1 LKHELLTSWLLTA
14 MVKVMWRRGV
24 GALFAIAG
32 LFAHQS
38 AWAQYP
44 TKPVHIV
51 VPYSA
56 GGAVDAF
63 ARVLSQ
69 RLSESWGQQVI
80 VDNRPGASTMIG
92 AEQVAKA
99 PADGYTLLL
108 TAELTLVTV
117 PHLHEKIPY
126 DPLKDFAPI
135 TALVSATQ
143 ALVVNPSL
151 PVKTVRDLVALAKS
165 KPGELTYG
173 SFGIGSTGH
182 LNMELL
188 QTATG
193 VRFSHIPYNGAGPA
207 MTDVIGGH
215 IDFMFAALSIVQGNV
230 KAGKLR
236 MIGVGSDHRS
246 SEFPEVPTISESGAP
261 GFEAKSWFG
270 LVAPA
275 GTPPD
280 IIKKIN
286 QDVTKVLTDK
296 AFAKDYLAAQG
307 LEPILTTPEQ
317 FSAFMRAETIKWGKV
332 VKDAKIAVTK

>member
-1 LKHELLTSWLLTA
+1 MPGRMTIA
-14 MVKVMWRRGV
+14 I
-24 GALFAIAG
+24 LFAVG
-32 LFAHQS
+32 LFSQQA
-38 AWAQYP
+38 ALAQYP

-51 VPYSA
+51 VPYPP

-69 RLSESWGQQVI
+69 SLSDAWGQQVV

-92 AEQVAKA
+92 AEQVAKS

-117 PHLHEKIPY
+117 PHLYEKISY
-126 DPLKDFAPI
+126 DPLRDFAPI

-151 PVKTVRDLVALAKS
+151 PVKTVRDLVALAKA

-182 LNMELL
+182 LNMEML
-188 QTATG
+188 QAMTG
-193 VRFSHIPYNGAGPA
+193 VRFNHIPYTGAGPA
-207 MTDVIGGH
+207 MNDVIGGH
-215 IDFMFAALSIVQGNV
+215 ISFMFAALSIVKGNV
-230 KAGKLR
+230 QAGKLH
-236 MIGVGSDHRS
+236 MIGVGSNHRS
-246 SEFPEVPTISESGAP
+246 SEFPDVPTLSELGVP
-261 GFEAKSWFG
+261 EFEAKSWFG

-280 IIKKIN
+280 IVKKIN
-286 QDVTKVLTDK
+286 QDVTKVLSDR
-296 AFAKDYLAAQG
+296 AFADKYLAAQG
-307 LEPILTTPEQ
+307 LEPIVGTPEQ
-317 FSAFMRAETIKWGKV
+317 FAAFMRAETVKWGKV
-332 VKDAKIAVTK
+332 VRDANIKVTK

>member
-1 LKHELLTSWLLTA
+1 ML
-14 MVKVMWRRGV
+14 RRV
-24 GALFAIAG
+24 IVAVLFAGAL
-32 LFAHQS
+32 LSQNLVL
-38 AWAQYP
+38 AQYP
-44 TKPVHIV
+44 SKPVHVV
-51 VPYSA
+51 VPYPA

-69 RLSESWGQQVI
+69 KLSDLWGQQVV

-92 AEQVAKA
+92 ADQVAKS
-99 PADGYTLLL
+99 PPDGYTLLL

-117 PHLHEKIPY
+117 PYLHEKIPY

-151 PVKTVRDLVALAKS
+151 PVNTVKDLVALAKA

-182 LNMELL
+182 LNMEML
-188 QTATG
+188 QTMTG
-193 VRFSHIPYNGAGPA
+193 VRFNHIPYNGAGPA
-207 MTDVIGGH
+207 MNDVIGGH
-215 IDFMFAALSIVQGNV
+215 IGFMFAALSIVKGNV
-230 KAGKLR
+230 SAGKLR
-236 MIGVGSDHRS
+236 MIGVGSNHRS
-246 SEFPEVPTISESGAP
+246 KEFPSVPTISESGVP

-280 IIKKIN
+280 IIKKLN
-286 QDVTKVLTDK
+286 QDVTKVISDP
-296 AFAKDYLAAQG
+296 AFAAEFLAAQG
-307 LEPILTTPEQ
+307 LEPILGTPEQ
-317 FSAFMRAETIKWGKV
+317 FAAFIRAESVKLGKIVKEAGIKP
-332 VKDAKIAVTK
+332 AK